1 MNNANPCPLCADALP
16 GELLRTGQFAIIDAR
31 ELMFPG
37 FTRVVWLEHIAEMT
51 DLTNASRQ
59 LLMQAV
65 FDVEAIM
72 RQCLN
77 PHKVNLASLGNQVA
91 HLHWHVI
98 PRWRDDAAF
107 PASVWGP
114 SNTTLASQTREHA
127 IEGLL
132 NDYHQALKQHF
143 LVKS

>member
-1 MNNANPCPLCADALP
+1 MNNANPCPLCAETLP
-16 GELLRTGQFAIIDAR
+16 GELVRSDQFAIIDAR
-31 ELMFPG
+31 EPMFPG

-59 LLMQAV
+59 LIMQAV

-98 PRWRDDAAF
+98 PRWHDDAAF
-107 PASVWGP
+107 PASVWG
-114 SNTTLASQTREHA
+114 SSSTTQVSQARNRS

-143 LVKS
+143 LVKP